1 MNHAA
6 TRRRSQSLPIGLAFS
21 VIACSINA
29 AFAAEPTD
37 LGTVGAQ
44 GEGRVTVVG
53 AASRAGSV
61 APTQSSLNATQPQS
75 IIDRSFFENFKSPAN
90 DYTGIA
96 AIAPSVTGGISP
108 NGPGLGE
115 AKNAIRGF
123 KDGDYN
129 VTFDGI
135 PFGDT
140 NGPTHHS
147 TAYFPAEVI
156 GRVVVERGP
165 GMASN
170 FGQATFGGSVNLFSR
185 EIAQE
190 RKISPYFSY
199 GSWNTQ
205 IYGARFDSGMLGEA
219 GDARF
224 ALNVGDVSSDG
235 YRTYSAVDGQNY
247 VGKFQK
253 ALGAST
259 LLTVNVNYNKNRY
272 DQPDSDNGMTNA
284 QAAKFGKNYV
294 LSNNQNQADYY
305 LYNRVQKSTA
315 MNYVRLQSDLG
326 SGWAIDN
333 NAYYYN
339 YTNNGKN
346 ANKSE
351 VPGTSFAPN
360 AIIPGYIKTNEYWVA
375 GDILKATKQ
384 MEAGLMRFGLWAE
397 RADTHRSRLDFDMRT
412 MTPLND
418 QTAVPGV
425 YNGPTSVNYEQ
436 KSGWHNYQ
444 PFVEFEWSVS
454 KNLTV
459 TPGLKAMRTS
469 LTIDAQVNQGSR
481 IPQNVS
487 KDFSAT
493 LPFLTANYKLSET
506 WSTYAQY
513 AKGMRVPDISS
524 YQSAGANA
532 TNITPQTSTNYQLG
546 VVHQSNQFTFDADIY
561 YIDFNNKIAQIPAS
575 NPAVFYNQGGVV
587 YKGVEGQVTYA
598 ISSGLFAY
606 VNGSINR
613 APSKASGLTVQNVAD
628 STAALGLLY
637 KSAGWSGSLM
647 YKRVGS
653 MYALDEQGYKLNP
666 YSTTDLNVGY
676 TFTNPGLGA
685 KTLKLQA
692 AVYNLLDKQ
701 EVIAVKVTNATLGTA
716 NYGQPAA
723 ADTFLWQPVRSFML
737 TARAEF

>member
-1 MNHAA
+1 MKRVAI
-6 TRRRSQSLPIGLAFS
+6 RSRNQSLPIGVALS
-21 VIACSINA
+21 VMACAINA
-29 AFAAEPTD
+29 AFAADPTD
-37 LGTVGAQ
+37 LGTVGTQAQ
-44 GEGRVTVVG
+44 GRSTAIAQSS
-53 AASRAGSV
+53 AAAAV
-61 APTQSSLNATQPQS
+61 APTQASLSATQPQS
-75 IIDRSFFENFKSPAN
+75 IIERSFFENYRSPAN
-90 DYTGIA
+90 DFTGIA
-96 AIAPSVTGGISP
+96 AIAPSVTGGISA

-115 AKNAIRGF
+115 AKNSIRGF

-129 VTFDGI
+129 ITFDGI

-156 GRVVVERGP
+156 GRIVVERGP

-170 FGQATFGGSVNLFSR
+170 FGQATFGGSINLFSR
-185 EIAQE
+185 DIAQE
-190 RKISPYFSY
+190 RKISPFLSY

-205 IYGARFDSGMLGEA
+205 IYGARFDSGMLGET

-224 ALNVGDVSSDG
+224 ALNVQNVSSDG
-235 YRTYSAVDGQNY
+235 YRTFSSIEGQNY
-247 VGKFQK
+247 MGKFQK

-259 LLTVNVNYNKNRY
+259 LLTVNVNFNQNRY
-272 DQPDSDNGMTNA
+272 DQPDSDNGLTKA
-284 QAAKFGKNYV
+284 QADRFGKNYV
-294 LSNNQNQADYY
+294 LSNNPNQADNFA
-305 LYNRVQKSTA
+305 YNRVEKSTA

-326 SGWAIDN
+326 SGWGIDN

-351 VPGTSFAPN
+351 VPATAFAPT
-360 AIIPGYIKTNEYWVA
+360 AIIPGYVKTNEYWVA
-375 GDILKATKQ
+375 GDIFKAAKQ
-384 MEAGLMRFGLWAE
+384 MDTGLLRTGLWAE
-397 RADTHRSRLDFDMRT
+397 KAYTHRSRLDFDMRT
-412 MTPLND
+412 MTTLND
-418 QTAVPGV
+418 QAPVPGV
-425 YNGPTSVNYEQ
+425 YTGLNNVTYEQ
-436 KSGWHNYQ
+436 KSGWSNYQ
-444 PFVEFEWSVS
+444 PFVEYEWAAT

-459 TPGLKAMRTS
+459 TPGLKYMHTN
-469 LTIDAQVNQGSR
+469 LTIDAQVNQTSR
-481 IPQNVS
+481 ISQNIS
-487 KDFSAT
+487 KDFTAT

-532 TNITPQTSTNYQLG
+532 TNINPQTSTNYQWG
-546 VVHQSNQFTFDADIY
+546 IVHQSNRLSFDADIY
-561 YIDFNNKIAQIPAS
+561 YIDFNNKIAQVPNS
-575 NPAVFYNQGGVV
+575 NPAVFFNQGGVV

-598 ISSGLFAY
+598 FSNGFYAY

-613 APSKASGLTVQNVAD
+613 APSKDTGRTVANVAD

-647 YKRVGS
+647 HKRVGS
-653 MYALDEQGYKLNP
+653 MFALDESAYKLNP

-685 KTLKLQA
+685 KTLKIQG
-692 AVYNLLDKQ
+692 AVYNLFNNQ
-701 EVIAVKVTNATLGTA
+701 EVIAVKVTNATLGLA
-716 NYGQPAA
+716 NYGQVAA
-723 ADTFLWQPVRSFML
+723 TDTFLWQPVRSYML

>member
-1 MNHAA
+1 MNRVA
-6 TRRRSQSLPIGLAFS
+6 TRLRNRSLPIGFAIS

-29 AFAAEPTD
+29 AFAADPTD

-44 GEGRVTVVG
+44 AQGNARAV
-53 AASRAGSV
+53 APASRAAAV
-61 APTQSSLNATQPQS
+61 APAQSSMDATQPQS

-115 AKNAIRGF
+115 AKNSIRGF

-156 GRVVVERGP
+156 GRVAVERGP

-170 FGQATFGGSVNLFSR
+170 FGQATFGGSINLFSR
-185 EIAQE
+185 DLAQD

-205 IYGARFDSGMLGEA
+205 IYGARFDSGLLGEA

-235 YRTYSAVDGQNY
+235 YRSFSAISGQNY
-247 VGKFQK
+247 MAKFQK

-259 LLTVNVNYNKNRY
+259 LLTVNLNYNKNRY
-272 DQPDSDNGMTNA
+272 DQPDSDNGLTA
-284 QAAKFGKNYV
+284 VQADKFGKKYV

-305 LYNRVQKSTA
+305 LYNRVEKSTA

-326 SGWAIDN
+326 AGWAIDN

-339 YTNNGKN
+339 YTNNGHN

-351 VPGTSFAPN
+351 VPGTSFAAT

-375 GDILKATKQ
+375 GNIFKATKQ
-384 MEAGLMRFGLWAE
+384 TDAGLVRLGLWAE
-397 RADTHRSRLDFDMRT
+397 KADTHRSRLDFDMRT
-412 MTPLND
+412 MTPIND
-418 QTAVPGV
+418 QAAVPGV
-425 YNGPTSVNYEQ
+425 YSGLNTVNYEQ

-444 PFVEFEWSVS
+444 PFVEYEWAVS
-454 KNLTV
+454 KNLKV
-459 TPGLKAMRTS
+459 TPGLKIMRTT

-493 LPFLTANYKLSET
+493 LPFLTANYKLSDT

-524 YQSAGANA
+524 YQSAGAGA
-532 TNITPQTSTNYQLG
+532 TSISPQTSTNYQLG
-546 VVHQSNQFTFDADIY
+546 VVHQSNQLTFDADIY

-587 YKGVEGQVTYA
+587 YKGLEGQVTYA
-598 ISSGLFAY
+598 MSNGFY
-606 VNGSINR
+606 VYANGSINK
-613 APSKASGLTVQNVAD
+613 APSKTTGLTVQNVAE

-647 YKRVGS
+647 HKRVGS
-653 MYALDEQGYKLNP
+653 MYALDEQGYKLSP

-676 TFTNPGLGA
+676 TFANPGLGA
-685 KTLKLQA
+685 KTLKIQA

-701 EVIAVKVTNATLGTA
+701 DVIAVKVANTTVGAA
-716 NYGQPAA
+716 NYGQVAA
-723 ADTFLWQPVRSFML
+723 ADTFQWQPLRSFML